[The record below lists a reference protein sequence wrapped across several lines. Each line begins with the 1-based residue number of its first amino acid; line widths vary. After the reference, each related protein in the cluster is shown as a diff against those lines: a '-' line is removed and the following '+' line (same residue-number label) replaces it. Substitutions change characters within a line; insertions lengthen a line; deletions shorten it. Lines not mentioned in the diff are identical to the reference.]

1 MVIPTYA
8 GRGYSGRMAMTL
20 RLTPAEDRAL
30 TLLAGTRGTSKQE
43 AARRAIVDAAAR
55 AVRDSEVRMLAAETV
70 ESHAALL
77 RRLAK

>member
-1 MVIPTYA
+1 
-8 GRGYSGRMAMTL
+8 MAMTL

-43 AARRAIVDAAAR
+43 AARRAIIEAAAR
-55 AVRDSEVRMLAAETV
+55 SVRDAEVRILAVDAV
-70 ESHAALL
+70 ESHAAVL

>member
-1 MVIPTYA
+1 
-8 GRGYSGRMAMTL
+8 MAMTL
-20 RLTPAEDRAL
+20 RLSPAEDRAL
-30 TLLAGTRGTSKQE
+30 ELLAAARGTSKQE

-55 AVRDSEVRMLAAETV
+55 AVRDAEVRRLAAETV